1 MAKSHE
7 KEVHVTRG
15 GDVERSGN
23 EKVDRRRSSLG
34 GVVAGDSN
42 AIEGQLFSMNDID
55 PALDAKMRLVNN
67 VSVLSSYPV
76 PLLTGYRPSIR
87 SAGPISI

>member
-7 KEVHVTRG
+7 KQVYVTRD
-15 GDVERSGN
+15 GDVERNSD
-23 EKVDRRRSSLG
+23 EKVSRRRSSLG
-34 GVVAGDSN
+34 GVVSGDAN

-67 VSVLSSYPV
+67 VSNERPCSVR
-76 PLLTGYRPSIR
+76 LLTRHRLSIK